1 MWPQTIWRS
10 AFQNLTWIEKKRKI
24 EFPKVSLLRR
34 TKCYQNL
41 VLAQFRNRETLYL
54 ITANFEVASK
64 ISNWK
69 SFSQKK
75 WWIGG
80 RICRWDQM
88 VFFLVLVYIPSF
100 FLFSLCEYGTAGIE
114 CVLGGMVGN
123 GYRCPCFC
131 PTQENQ
137 SGLDKKSEREIQE
150 FKRESI
156 RRCRAGW
163 ALQVL
168 V

>member
-88 VFFLVLVYIPSF
+88 VFFF
-100 FLFSLCEYGTAGIE
+100 FLYWFTSVLSFSLA
-114 CVLGGMVGN
+114 CVSMVRLGLNVFWVEWLEMVTDAPVFVLLK
-123 GYRCPCFC
+123 R
-131 PTQENQ
+131 TNQ
-137 SGLDKKSEREIQE
+137 GWTKKRLTEKSDYTDGQTLTGL
-150 FKRESI
+150 
-156 RRCRAGW
+156 
-163 ALQVL
+163 LL
-168 V
+168 